1 VIVEVLNVCGLA
13 KVNST
18 FTKVVVF
25 YVSVYQQAL
34 DAAMKQFKSL
44 APNTA
49 VLLFSEDL
57 DAKKIVCMAQVPQ
70 VLECFG

>member
-1 VIVEVLNVCGLA
+1 M
-13 KVNST
+13 
-18 FTKVVVF
+18 
-25 YVSVYQQAL
+25 YQQAL

-49 VLLFSEDL
+49 VLLFSEDS

-70 VLECFG
+70 VLYFCCEFHCDIIVFAGSGLQGFEGR